1 MEAVPKYKKAHFQE
15 LAAEMSQLFDV
26 VRLVDPISMMAYII
40 EGGELRAQPDR
51 CFHVWHKTA
60 RCENCLS
67 ARCFMERERY
77 SKFEFIGNDIY
88 HVVAQPVEVDG
99 RRYVLEV
106 VTASNDNVLLSA
118 FGNNEFVDRVTTFNR
133 KMYTDDLTGLSNRR
147 YLDERL
153 NILINR
159 SVLDGTPLSV
169 VMLDIDDFKDIND
182 ALGHLAGDKVL
193 SRVAEALREAL
204 APTTE
209 DILARYGGDEF
220 VAALRNVNEAEL
232 ECRLRSI
239 PPIDVDGGMRVTLS
253 VGAYYQ
259 EKVENLDAQ
268 TLIQRADRAMYDA
281 KATGKNSFAVEE

>member
-26 VRLVDPISMMAYII
+26 VRLVDPISMMAYTI

-51 CFHVWHKTA
+51 CFHVWNKTA

-182 ALGHLAGDKVL
+182 GLGHLAGDKVL

-232 ECRLRSI
+232 ECRLRLI

>member
-26 VRLVDPISMMAYII
+26 VRLVDPISMMAYTI

-51 CFHVWHKTA
+51 CFHVWNKTA

-99 RRYVLEV
+99 KRYVLEV

-118 FGNNEFVDRVTTFNR
+118 FGNNEFVDRVTTFNH

-182 ALGHLAGDKVL
+182 GLGHLAGDKVL
-193 SRVAEALREAL
+193 SRVAEVLREAL

-232 ECRLRSI
+232 ECRLRLI
-239 PPIDVDGGMRVTLS
+239 PPIDVDGGMRVTFS

>member
-26 VRLVDPISMMAYII
+26 VRLVDPISMMAYTI

-51 CFHVWHKTA
+51 CFHVWNKTA

-182 ALGHLAGDKVL
+182 GLGHLAGDKVL
-193 SRVAEALREAL
+193 SRVAEVLREAL

-268 TLIQRADRAMYDA
+268 ILIQRADRAMYDA
-281 KATGKNSFAVEE
+281 KATGKNSFAVED

>member
-1 MEAVPKYKKAHFQE
+1 MENGLTYKKAHFQE

-26 VRLVDPISMMAYII
+26 VRLVDPISTTAYTI
-40 EGGELRAQPDR
+40 EDGEFHAQPDS
-51 CFHVWHKTA
+51 CFHVWNRTA
-60 RCENCLS
+60 RCENCVS
-67 ARCFMERERY
+67 SRCFMERERY
-77 SKFEFIGNDIY
+77 SKFEFINNDIY

-99 RRYVLEV
+99 KRYVLEV

-182 ALGHLAGDKVL
+182 GLGHLAGDKVL
-193 SRVAEALREAL
+193 SRVAEVLREAL

-220 VAALRNVNEAEL
+220 VAALRNVSEAEL

-239 PPIDVDGGMRVTLS
+239 PPIDVDGGMRVTFS

-268 TLIQRADRAMYDA
+268 TLIQRADRAMYGV
-281 KATGKNSFAVEE
+281 KAAGKNGFAVEE

>member
-26 VRLVDPISMMAYII
+26 VRLVDPISTMVYII
-40 EGGELRAQPDR
+40 ENGELHAQPDS
-51 CFHVWHKTA
+51 CFHVWNKTA
-60 RCENCLS
+60 RCENCVS

-77 SKFEFIGNDIY
+77 SKFEFIDNDIY

-106 VTASNDNVLLSA
+106 VTASNGNVLLSA

-133 KMYTDDLTGLSNRR
+133 KIYTDDLTGLSSRR

-153 NILINR
+153 GILIGR
-159 SVLDGTPLSV
+159 SVLGATPLSV
-169 VMLDIDDFKDIND
+169 VMFDIDDFKGVND
-182 ALGHLAGDKVL
+182 RLGHLAGDKVL
-193 SRVAEALREAL
+193 SQVAGALREAL
-204 APTTE
+204 APTVE

-220 VAALRNVNEAEL
+220 IAALRNVSEAEL
-232 ECRLRSI
+232 ERRLRSI
-239 PPIDVDGGMRVTLS
+239 PSIEVDEGMRVTLS
-253 VGAYYQ
+253 VGVFYQ

-268 TLIQRADRAMYDA
+268 ILIQRVDRAMYDA
-281 KATGKNSFAVEE
+281 KATGKNSFTVEE